1 MRNRIVAVLLPLL
14 ILLAAAIAIPA
25 GAAMAQR
32 HSSDMLGDRILDA
45 SRFASLAQD
54 GMEGPPERIRRE
66 LDEYADLYDSAVH
79 VVSRNGDTIHSTSGE
94 LAPESIVEA
103 AGPALAGRPPL
114 DDRLITPLG
123 PDRVVVATPVG
134 HDSQVV
140 GAVIIDA
147 PTDAVRA
154 RILRDWLLVLV
165 AALVPL
171 TVVLLALG
179 PVTDWMLRPLAR
191 FEATIARMRRG
202 SLELRADETA
212 GPPELRGVAR
222 TFNAFAEAVAT
233 TYERQ
238 RRFTADASHQLRNPL
253 ASLRV
258 AVDNLAPAPTADADD
273 RETHAEAVE
282 TLERMDALVTDL
294 LEAAQ
299 HTDPGERTATV
310 LATVPREGWEE
321 TARRHGATLRV
332 DLPETAVVEPVG
344 GLEPL
349 IGELIDNA
357 ARLGGAAT
365 VEVTAASAAG
375 YVVLTVDDDGTGI
388 TEEERDRAADRLWRS
403 PRVQNI
409 PGTGLGLSIVARA
422 VEESGGALILE
433 DSPADGL
440 RVVLRLVRADAS
452 LT

>member
-1 MRNRIVAVLLPLL
+1 MPLPHPSASHAARRPSTRSPASSARRTAPHISRSASASSSLSSWPAAARSPAPSSSTASGPVPPAPARSTPTSRRCGRSCRAPSRSRRCTAWGMRWRAPPPHHEDAMRNRIVAVLLPLL

-114 DDRLITPLG
+114 DAPLITPLG
-123 PDRVVVATPVG
+123 PARVVVATPVG

-191 FEATIARMRRG
+191 
-202 SLELRADETA
+202 
-212 GPPELRGVAR
+212 
-222 TFNAFAEAVAT
+222 
-233 TYERQ
+233 
-238 RRFTADASHQLRNPL
+238 
-253 ASLRV
+253 
-258 AVDNLAPAPTADADD
+258 
-273 RETHAEAVE
+273 
-282 TLERMDALVTDL
+282 
-294 LEAAQ
+294 
-299 HTDPGERTATV
+299 
-310 LATVPREGWEE
+310 
-321 TARRHGATLRV
+321 
-332 DLPETAVVEPVG
+332 
-344 GLEPL
+344 
-349 IGELIDNA
+349 
-357 ARLGGAAT
+357 
-365 VEVTAASAAG
+365 
-375 YVVLTVDDDGTGI
+375 
-388 TEEERDRAADRLWRS
+388 
-403 PRVQNI
+403 
-409 PGTGLGLSIVARA
+409 
-422 VEESGGALILE
+422 
-433 DSPADGL
+433 
-440 RVVLRLVRADAS
+440 
-452 LT
+452 

>member
-222 TFNAFAEAVAT
+222 TFNAFAEAV
-233 TYERQ
+233 
-238 RRFTADASHQLRNPL
+238 
-253 ASLRV
+253 
-258 AVDNLAPAPTADADD
+258 
-273 RETHAEAVE
+273 E

-349 IGELIDNA
+349 IGELIVNA
-357 ARLGGAAT
+357 VRLGGAAT

-375 YVVLTVDDDGTGI
+375 YVVLTVDDDGTGM
-388 TEEERDRAADRLWRS
+388 TEEERERATDRLWRS
-403 PRVQNI
+403 PRVQNV

-422 VEESGGALILE
+422 VEESGGALVLE
-433 DSPADGL
+433 DSPAGGL

>member
-123 PDRVVVATPVG
+123 PDRVVVATPAG

-222 TFNAFAEAVAT
+222 TFNAFAEAV
-233 TYERQ
+233 
-238 RRFTADASHQLRNPL
+238 
-253 ASLRV
+253 
-258 AVDNLAPAPTADADD
+258 
-273 RETHAEAVE
+273 E

-357 ARLGGAAT
+357 VRLGGAAT

-375 YVVLTVDDDGTGI
+375 YVVLTVDDDGTGM

>member
-123 PDRVVVATPVG
+123 PDRVVVATPAG

-222 TFNAFAEAVAT
+222 TFNAFAEAV
-233 TYERQ
+233 
-238 RRFTADASHQLRNPL
+238 
-253 ASLRV
+253 
-258 AVDNLAPAPTADADD
+258 
-273 RETHAEAVE
+273 E

-357 ARLGGAAT
+357 VRLGGAAT

-375 YVVLTVDDDGTGI
+375 YVVLTVDDDGTGM
-388 TEEERDRAADRLWRS
+388 TEEERDRATDRLWRS

>member
-222 TFNAFAEAVAT
+222 TFNAFAEAV
-233 TYERQ
+233 
-238 RRFTADASHQLRNPL
+238 
-253 ASLRV
+253 
-258 AVDNLAPAPTADADD
+258 
-273 RETHAEAVE
+273 E

-357 ARLGGAAT
+357 VRLGGAAT

-375 YVVLTVDDDGTGI
+375 YVVLTVDDDGTGM
-388 TEEERDRAADRLWRS
+388 TEEERERATDRLWRS
-403 PRVQNI
+403 PGCR
-409 PGTGLGLSIVARA
+409 T
-422 VEESGGALILE
+422 
-433 DSPADGL
+433 SPAPGWGS
-440 RVVLRLVRADAS
+440 AS
-452 LT
+452 SPALSRSPAARSCSRTHPQAACASS

>member
-202 SLELRADETA
+202 PLELRADETA

-222 TFNAFAEAVAT
+222 TFNAF
-233 TYERQ
+233 
-238 RRFTADASHQLRNPL
+238 
-253 ASLRV
+253 
-258 AVDNLAPAPTADADD
+258 
-273 RETHAEAVE
+273 AEAVE

-357 ARLGGAAT
+357 VRLGGAAT

-375 YVVLTVDDDGTGI
+375 YVVLTVDDDGTGM
-388 TEEERDRAADRLWRS
+388 TEE
-403 PRVQNI
+403 
-409 PGTGLGLSIVARA
+409 
-422 VEESGGALILE
+422 
-433 DSPADGL
+433 
-440 RVVLRLVRADAS
+440 
-452 LT
+452 